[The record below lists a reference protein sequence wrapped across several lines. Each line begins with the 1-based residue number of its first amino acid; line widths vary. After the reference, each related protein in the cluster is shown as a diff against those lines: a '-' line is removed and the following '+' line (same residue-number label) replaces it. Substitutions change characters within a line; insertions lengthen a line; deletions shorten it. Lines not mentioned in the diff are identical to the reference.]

1 MYTQFIAG
9 SHDPRRI
16 FANQETK
23 GNMIYGG
30 VRAKGS
36 GRGWSNNVSLMIRST
51 AAVAAAAA
59 AGATKEE
66 GRRCGQDDRRYLAE

>member
-1 MYTQFIAG
+1 
-9 SHDPRRI
+9 
-16 FANQETK
+16 
-23 GNMIYGG
+23 MIYGG

-51 AAVAAAAA
+51 AAVADAV

-66 GRRCGQDDRRYLAE
+66 RRRCGQDDRRYLAE

>member
-9 SHDPRRI
+9 SHDRRRI
-16 FANQETK
+16 FANQKTK
-23 GNMIYGG
+23 GNVIYGG

-51 AAVAAAAA
+51 AAVADAV

-66 GRRCGQDDRRYLAE
+66 RRRCGQDDRRYLAE